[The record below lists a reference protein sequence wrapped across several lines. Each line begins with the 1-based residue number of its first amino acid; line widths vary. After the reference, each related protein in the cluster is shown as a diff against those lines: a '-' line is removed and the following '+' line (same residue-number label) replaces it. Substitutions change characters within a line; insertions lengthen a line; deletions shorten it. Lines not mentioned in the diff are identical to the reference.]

1 MTHPAAELLRAI
13 ADGKNMEATLLP
25 GDKANWFQVTGDMAA
40 AIIGRGLIQCVRIA
54 RPMVTRTVT
63 YPEPLRVKPERGM
76 NYWYMGPCQTAPI
89 RMPWLDDDCDE
100 PIFAA
105 GMAFA
110 TEADAAEA
118 HRALFGAQT

>member
-13 ADGKNMEATLLP
+13 ADGKQMELEYDTDWDKCK
-25 GDKANWFQVTGDMAA
+25 GDVALIYIGHGDYD
-40 AIIGRGLIQCVRIA
+40 RVRIA
-54 RPMVTRTVT
+54 RPRVTRQVS
-63 YPEPLRVKPERGM
+63 YPEPLRVKPEKGVK
-76 NYWYMGPCQTAPI
+76 YWYMGPSHTAPTC
-89 RMPWLDDDCDE
+89 MPWLDDEWDE

-118 HRALFGAQT
+118 HRALFGVGT